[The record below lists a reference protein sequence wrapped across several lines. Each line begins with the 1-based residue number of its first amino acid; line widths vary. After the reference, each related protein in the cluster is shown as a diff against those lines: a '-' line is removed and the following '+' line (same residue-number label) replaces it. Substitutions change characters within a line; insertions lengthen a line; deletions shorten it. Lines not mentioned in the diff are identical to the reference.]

1 MNIHF
6 LFTKLSKHGLCGLFV
21 TMLTLFILPSLS
33 AQNSVFVSA
42 SAEND
47 NGDGTTWATA
57 KKTMEA
63 ALTLVGSN
71 GTVFV
76 KAGTYNLTGELTIP
90 ASVTVL
96 GGYSPAALGTDTSQR
111 NLPGVNS
118 HWQDD
123 TYCSILMG
131 DGTFRI
137 ATVQGML
144 DGCIVRNGFT
154 TTIGGGT
161 LIDGGTVR
169 YCVIMG
175 CDAVAEDDA
184 SAEGGGAYIRN
195 NGTLINCVVTECRG
209 DNGSAV
215 SGEDG
220 SLINNTITRNWP
232 SQCGTVT
239 DYDGNV
245 YNTVR
250 LGHQCWMRENLRTTH
265 YADGTAI
272 PTSSNSSST
281 EPYYYQGGNLLQDG
295 LYYNWTAVMNGAG
308 QTNANPSGV
317 QGVCPTGWH
326 VPSAAEWIELSD
338 FVASVPNYR
347 CGTGSNTIT
356 KALSSRTNW
365 NNSSYACTP
374 GNNQSINNATRFNA
388 MPAGYRGFNGNFSD
402 SGSGV
407 LFTSATNYDYA
418 ANSGSIMVYGYWRD
432 WGSWGWRTGYYEYD
446 KATGLNVRC
455 VKNEE

>member
-6 LFTKLSKHGLCGLFV
+6 LFTKLSKHGLCGLIV
-21 TMLTLFILPSLS
+21 TMLTLFILPSVS

-131 DGTFRI
+131 DGSFRI

-154 TTIGGGT
+154 ATIGGGT

-184 SAEGGGAYIRN
+184 SAEGGGVYIRN

-250 LGHQCWMRENLRTTH
+250 LGNQCWMRENLRTTH

-272 PTSSNSSST
+272 PTSSGASYSD
-281 EPYYYQGGNLLQDG
+281 PYYYQYGNVVQNGLL
-295 LYYNWTAVMNGAG
+295 YNWAATMNGAEP
-308 QTNANPSGV
+308 TNANPSGV
-317 QGVCPTGWH
+317 QGVCPNGWH
-326 VPSAAEWIELSD
+326 VPSAAEWDELTA
-338 FVASVPNYR
+338 FVASIPNYR
-347 CGTGSNTIT
+347 CGTGASSIA
-356 KALSSRTNW
+356 KALASRTGW
-365 NNSSYACTP
+365 GNSSTSCAV
-374 GNNQSINNATRFNA
+374 GNNQSLNNATRFNA
-388 MPAGYRGFNGNFSD
+388 VPAGRRYYSNSYYSGVASFMSTTNLDNSANSNYLMVFNIEYGSVSCGYAWSD
-402 SGSGV
+402 SYREKN
-407 LFTSATNYDYA
+407 SAH
-418 ANSGSIMVYGYWRD
+418 S
-432 WGSWGWRTGYYEYD
+432 
-446 KATGLNVRC
+446 VRC